1 MRDVAAI
8 IAPAVDLGQIEREIQ
23 REIVAM
29 QDADRAESAAVERV
43 EKTAEAA
50 RRQRVVVGQ
59 RLVEAKRAVK
69 HGQWLPFL
77 ERLGVTKQRASEW
90 MRIAGFVED
99 ETKSPTSASGGHLN
113 PPTLADAGID
123 RRPRK
128 RDEEPHYGSD
138 SIAHD
143 AASNPN
149 PSLDISRDLAKLTDK
164 ICSFAESI
172 ADKRYRAL
180 VVNQLRE
187 TARLIEEMP

>member
-1 MRDVAAI
+1 VRDAAAI
-8 IAPAVDLGQIEREIQ
+8 IAPASDLGQIERELQ
-23 REIVAM
+23 REIIAM

-43 EKTAEAA
+43 EKTADAA
-50 RRQRVVVGQ
+50 RRQRIVVGQ

-69 HGQWLPFL
+69 HGQWLPWL
-77 ERLGVTKQRASEW
+77 AKIGIGEDSARRW
-90 MRIAGFVED
+90 MALAGFME
-99 ETKSPTSASGGHLN
+99 SRTSESVRDMPA
-113 PPTLADAGID
+113 PTLAAAGID
-123 RRPRK
+123 KRPRK
-128 RDEEPHYGSD
+128 RDEECSPGSND
-138 SIAHD
+138 QAPIVAPS
-143 AASNPN
+143 N